1 MNDVKEV
8 RMDRHNGT

>member
-8 RMDRHNGT
+8 SSLGLKY